1 MLAFASDTDP
11 NQIYTHQTWE
21 RFAKGRTLVGVDESD
36 ADFEIA
42 EKIGGE
48 KEHKLTVSEMPGHEG
63 HLYSNTGG
71 AAGGTAKYYLSRD
84 KMNTYGSAGRGW
96 VDHNGG
102 EMHPAG
108 FTRGGSNA
116 HNNLQPY
123 VTVYYWKRTA

>member
-1 MLAFASDTDP
+1 MDP

-71 AAGGTAKYYLSRD
+71 AGWRNRKVLFTRD

-102 EMHPAG
+102 EMLRP
-108 FTRGGSNA
+108 
-116 HNNLQPY
+116 
-123 VTVYYWKRTA
+123 VYSWRL